1 MRYLAL
7 FLLLASC
14 GGSKKEE
21 KPVVDKASPK
31 YDAAFWKTWSDG
43 QAEVTSYT
51 LKYPRYGV
59 MREGT
64 AVAIFVTE
72 TLAKSLGVK
81 SDPGV
86 RDKSDEYPVMKLNLI
101 ENFQTGIYD
110 YKLMLQSFVALD
122 EVHGRPAGVASKV
135 VWSSQEWCG
144 NLFKIARFDDG
155 NVHVVSH
162 SYFDGEGD
170 QENTDPSPAPAV
182 LSEDALMLWA
192 RGIAWPVVAAGETRE
207 VPALLALQHSRQKKG
222 PTQWGTAKLSRTTKG
237 DVEEAVAVLS
247 DGRTRTFVVEKAAPH
262 RIVAYSTSEGVEAKR
277 IAVVRNKYW
286 ELNKPEGVEALREL
300 GLKGVGR

>member
-7 FLLLASC
+7 LLLLASC

-43 QAEVTSYT
+43 QAEVTSYA

-59 MREGT
+59 TREGT

-72 TLAKSLGVK
+72 TMAKSLGVK

-86 RDKSDEYPVMKLNLI
+86 RDKADEFPVMKLNLI

-122 EVHGRPAGVASKV
+122 EAHGRPAGVAAKI

-155 NVHVVSH
+155 NVNVVSH

-170 QENTDPSPAPAV
+170 QENSDPSPAAAV
-182 LSEDALMLWA
+182 LSEDVLMLWA
-192 RGIAWPVVAAGETRE
+192 RGMAWPVVAPGETRE

-222 PTQWGTAKLSRTTKG
+222 PTQWGTAKLSRITKG
-237 DVEEAVAVLS
+237 DVEEAVATLS

-262 RIVAYSTSEGVEAKR
+262 RVVSYATSEGVEATR

-286 ELNKPEGVEALREL
+286 ELNKPEGVEALKEL
-300 GLKGVGR
+300 GLKPVGR